1 MLFRNKIMHS
11 LLKTENLKKSYNG
24 IEVIS
29 GQNLEINAGETLAI
43 MGKSGSGKTTLL
55 KMLGGIVK
63 PDGGTVIFDGEDIF
77 SKSEKERCRLR
88 REKIGFVFQNYEL
101 VPEFNI
107 RENIVFPLLL
117 DGKTADKEYLNGL
130 LEDLELADKIR
141 RYPDELS
148 GGEQQRA
155 AIARALIA
163 KPQLLL
169 CDELTGNLDESTS
182 RQVMD
187 MLKRIHEKY
196 KTAIIIV
203 THDRDTAAFAKR
215 VIIYQNGVFK

>member
-1 MLFRNKIMHS
+1 MNS
-11 LLKTENLKKSYNG
+11 LLKTETLKKSYNG

-29 GQNLEINAGETLAI
+29 GQNLEVNAGETLAI

-55 KMLGGIVK
+55 KILGGIVK
-63 PDGGTVIFDGEDIF
+63 PDSGTVIFDGEDIF

-130 LEDLELADKIR
+130 LDELELADKIR

-203 THDRDTAAFAKR
+203 THDKDTAAFCEK
-215 VIIYQNGVFK
+215 VITYQNGVFK

>member
-1 MLFRNKIMHS
+1 MNS

-29 GQNLEINAGETLAI
+29 GQNLEVNAGETLAI

-63 PDGGTVIFDGEDIF
+63 PDSGTVIFDGEDIF

-130 LEDLELADKIR
+130 LDELELTDKIR

-182 RQVMD
+182 RQVMY
-187 MLKRIHEKY
+187 MLKKIHEKY

-203 THDRDTAAFAKR
+203 THDKDTAAFL
-215 VIIYQNGVFK
+215 

>member
-1 MLFRNKIMHS
+1 MNS
-11 LLKTENLKKSYNG
+11 LLKTENLNKSYNG

-29 GQNLEINAGETLAI
+29 GQNLEISRGETLAI

-55 KMLGGIVK
+55 KILGGIVR

-130 LEDLELADKIR
+130 LDELELTDKIS

-163 KPQLLL
+163 KP
-169 CDELTGNLDESTS
+169 
-182 RQVMD
+182 
-187 MLKRIHEKY
+187 
-196 KTAIIIV
+196 
-203 THDRDTAAFAKR
+203 
-215 VIIYQNGVFK
+215 

>member
-1 MLFRNKIMHS
+1 MNS

-63 PDGGTVIFDGEDIF
+63 PDSGTVIFDGEDIF

-215 VIIYQNGVFK
+215 VITYQNGVFK

>member
-1 MLFRNKIMHS
+1 MNS
-11 LLKTENLKKSYNG
+11 LLKTETLKKSYNG
-24 IEVIS
+24 IKVIS

-63 PDGGTVIFDGEDIF
+63 PDSGTVIFDGEDIF

-101 VPEFNI
+101 MPEFNI

-215 VIIYQNGVFK
+215 AITYQNGVFK